1 MKTIALALALPLALG
16 LLLSACGGQ
25 EEEVAPASGIEGR
38 VLLGPRCPVV
48 REGPP
53 CPDAPYQATIDLLT
67 ADQSRNVAT
76 FTTDGQGRFHV
87 PLPPGDYYLD
97 PQPADGPFP
106 RPVPQTVTVPPDR
119 FLDITI
125 QYDTGVR

>member
-1 MKTIALALALPLALG
+1 MKTLALALALPLALG

-25 EEEVAPASGIEGR
+25 EEEPPLASGIQGQ
-38 VLLGPRCPVV
+38 VLLGPVCPVV
-48 REGPP
+48 REGTP
-53 CPDAPYQATIDLLT
+53 CPDAPYQATIDVLT
-67 ADQSRNVAT
+67 ADLSRNVAT
-76 FTTDGQGRFHV
+76 FTTDQQGRFRV

-97 PQPADGPFP
+97 PQPPNGPFP

-125 QYDTGVR
+125 QYDTGIR